1 MNNLLKVCLLG
12 LFLGLAHRSLSQSS
26 LAAYRM
32 PIAPSIDG
40 VVDPSEWKD
49 VPSVEGLFDV
59 NDGTKY
65 PDSGRF
71 WLGYDKT
78 YVYFAA
84 QLVDSD
90 PASIHATEYRT
101 NVGLSGD
108 DSVELD
114 LDLSGSLNAF
124 NIFLI
129 NPNGATNISIAGGRA
144 AKREWLGAIV
154 AKGRITATGWECEAR
169 IPWRAMDIPKG
180 GKRNVRFNCFRFLAK
195 SHRYLASTF
204 VPQTKAALTPTWIGV
219 ELPKPEVDHSIKLLP
234 YGYVGYDAR
243 NGGLFNGGVDM
254 KTALTDQVNMV
265 GSINPDFK
273 NIENS
278 VLSLDFSHF
287 ERIGNETRPFFQ
299 EGKRYGNSPIFT
311 TQRIHEFSTG
321 LNTFG
326 RINDKTSFSI
336 IGATL
341 PGRES
346 DLAFTVSENPNP
358 STAIRFTATDLE
370 RPGFSNKATFL
381 RLSQDFG
388 NFNISSRLMG
398 SQDSVLGTKQQSDLN
413 LSYSK
418 NGLNAAAGWT
428 RSDKGFSPK
437 LGFVPETNYS
447 GPGVFVDYDHNLNR
461 GVLSD
466 FNVSFYGVS
475 YNRIDGTYYRKEGAV
490 GVSAT
495 IRPGVNIRFSADLAD
510 FLGQPESL
518 YSMAVSFPR
527 GNPYTNIGAQLDQ
540 GMQGGFPYHS
550 LTVSSSY
557 RAAKKLQFSVQ
568 EQHVD
573 YQGAA
578 DQTIITSAYDLG
590 NDRSIAGR
598 LVKQNSQVNAYLA
611 YQRSGNEGIEYFLI
625 LGDPNAPTYR
635 NSLTLKLV
643 IPITL
648 GRKPGPPVP
657 NKG

>member
-1 MNNLLKVCLLG
+1 
-12 LFLGLAHRSLSQSS
+12 
-26 LAAYRM
+26 M
-32 PIAPSIDG
+32 PTPPLIDG
-40 VVDPSEWKD
+40 IVNASEWQE
-49 VPSVEGLFDV
+49 VPSVEGLFDFY
-59 NDGTKY
+59 DGTKY
-65 PDSGRF
+65 PESGRF

-78 YVYFAA
+78 YIYFAA

-108 DSVELD
+108 DSVELN

-124 NIFLI
+124 NTFRI

-144 AKREWLGAIV
+144 AKREWLGAIL

-180 GKRNVRFNCFRFLAK
+180 GKRNVRFNFSRFVAKSRRFL
-195 SHRYLASTF
+195 STTF
-204 VPQTKAALTPTWIGV
+204 VPQTQTALTPTWIGV
-219 ELPKPEVDHSIKLLP
+219 ELPLPEVDHSIKLLP
-234 YGYVGYDAR
+234 YGYVGYDFKNR
-243 NGGLFNGGVDM
+243 GLFNGGVDM

-299 EGKRYGNSPIFT
+299 EGRRYGNSPIFS
-311 TQRIHEFSTG
+311 TQRIREFSSG

-326 RINDKTSFSI
+326 RINDKASFSV
-336 IGATL
+336 IGTTL

-346 DLAFTVSENPNP
+346 DLAFTLSENPNP

-370 RPGFSNKATFL
+370 RPGFSNKATYL

-388 NFNISSRLMG
+388 DYNISSRLMG
-398 SQDSVLGTKQQSDLN
+398 SQDSVLGAKQQNDLN
-413 LSYSK
+413 FSYSK
-418 NGLNAAAGWT
+418 NGFDVAAGWT

-447 GPGVFVDYDHNLNR
+447 GPGMFVDYNHNLNR

-475 YNRIDGTYYRKEGAV
+475 YNRIDGTYYRKECAV
-490 GVSAT
+490 GASAT
-495 IRPGVNIRFSADLAD
+495 IRPGVNFRFAADLAD

-527 GNPYTNIGAQLDQ
+527 GNPYSNISAQLDH
-540 GMQGGFPYHS
+540 GKQGGFPYHS
-550 LTVSSSY
+550 LTVGSAY
-557 RAAKKLQFSVQ
+557 RATKKLQFNVQ

-578 DQTIITSAYDLG
+578 DQTILTTAYDLG

-598 LVKQNSQVNAYLA
+598 LVKQNSDINAYLA

-625 LGDPNAPTYR
+625 LGDPNGTRYR
-635 NSLTLKLV
+635 NSITLKMV
-643 IPITL
+643 VPITIG
-648 GRKPGPPVP
+648 GRRGQSAKE
-657 NKG
+657 K